1 MSFKAVLVLL
11 AIGAVFV
18 AAVPTPVEIEGEF
31 SLVQLLLGSPA
42 MRSDLFN
49 VECVDYYSPLLKGH
63 VDKYNEDFTTCKD
76 TYDGAFALIDS
87 SFQYARDS
95 LAGSVRNSCLSL
107 LTCDGRNSN
116 SDAFDCLASRGPL
129 ASKELEQASYKASD
143 NQTSLL
149 GQVSEIADTLSK
161 CQIEAYRTY
170 NTNHGECYAD
180 MVACLGDPNWEFPS
194 TSYLL

>member
-1 MSFKAVLVLL
+1 MSFKAVPLLL

-18 AAVPTPVEIEGEF
+18 AAVPTPVETERES
-31 SLVQLLLGSPA
+31 SLVKLLLSSPA

-76 TYDGAFALIDS
+76 NYDGAFSLIDS
-87 SFQYARDS
+87 SYRSSRDELS
-95 LAGSVRNSCLSL
+95 VSVRNTCLSL
-107 LTCDGRNSN
+107 LTCNGKTSN
-116 SDAFDCLASRGPL
+116 SDAFDCLASGGPL
-129 ASKELEQASYKASD
+129 ASKELEKASYKASD

-149 GQVSEIADTLSK
+149 AQVSVISDTLSR

-180 MVACLGDPNWEFPS
+180 MVACLGDPDWEFPS
-194 TSYLL
+194 TSYVL